1 MPRNISTSKKYLPAR
16 SNAPSPSSHFLGGG
30 NRKPGGGGPAGV
42 AARGKVVE
50 KSATV
55 AGEGRRPAAK
65 AEGRSRLA
73 AGRVRASMVN
83 GRVLAIVGVGW
94 SRRWGVVDVRGC
106 DEVGACRKNAGT
118 SVNLGRL

>member
-65 AEGRSRLA
+65 AAGLKSVA

-83 GRVLAIVGVGW
+83 DRVLAIV
-94 SRRWGVVDVRGC
+94 
-106 DEVGACRKNAGT
+106 
-118 SVNLGRL
+118 

>member
-65 AEGRSRLA
+65 AAGLKSVA
-73 AGRVRASMVN
+73 AGRARASMVN
-83 GRVLAIVGVGW
+83 DRVLAIV
-94 SRRWGVVDVRGC
+94 
-106 DEVGACRKNAGT
+106 
-118 SVNLGRL
+118 